1 MPRRITSKEMYTD
14 VNGNL
19 IAQYYDPSIDD
30 FVPFAEQSAVRIL
43 DKDGNPIGSDNGLPV
58 QLTGSSVKQ
67 KYVTIADAVA
77 ITDTA
82 MYSFNLI
89 SHGGLSE
96 EEIRQF
102 KNFKISIVN
111 SHDQRARIDLFTAIK
126 PLGVTTASSLTRI
139 YQEANAVP
147 ANPGRFILQSSDIG
161 EEGSVDTIKTVPAL
175 RNIHSNLI
183 ISISFNTAPTSGSMT
198 IGIEMHG

>member
-1 MPRRITSKEMYTD
+1 MAYDKPLKMQWTEI
-14 VNGNL
+14 NGR
-19 IAQYYDPSIDD
+19 P
-30 FVPFAEQSAVRIL
+30 VPLVLPQFWDE
-43 DKDGNPIGSDNGLPV
+43 DKQDWVVSSTANRLPV
-58 QLTGSSVKQ
+58 DAQLTGSSVKQ
-67 KYVTIADAVA
+67 EYVTIADAVA

-82 MYSFNLI
+82 MHSFNLI

-198 IGIEMHG
+198 IGVEMHG

>member
-1 MPRRITSKEMYTD
+1 MAYDKPLKIQWMEI
-14 VNGNL
+14 NGRAVPL
-19 IAQYYDPSIDD
+19 VLPQYWSD
-30 FVPFAEQSAVRIL
+30 EQNDWVVSSEQNR
-43 DKDGNPIGSDNGLPV
+43 LPV
-58 QLTGSSVKQ
+58 DAQLTGSSVKQ
-67 KYVTIADAVA
+67 KYVTIADGVA

-111 SHDQRARIDLFTAIK
+111 SHDQRARIDLFTSIK

-139 YQEANAVP
+139 YQEANVVP

-161 EEGSVDTIKTVPAL
+161 EGGSVDTIKTVPAL

-183 ISISFNTAPTSGSMT
+183 ISISFNTAPTSGSIT
-198 IGIEMHG
+198 IGVEMHG